1 MSAAPKAG
9 TFRSA
14 WRNRR
19 WRAFIAGTSI
29 SAAGDFV
36 YLVALVVYLI
46 DETGSVG
53 WVAAAATARMATSM
67 LLGPIGGAIADRFD
81 RRRLMVL
88 LDLARAAV
96 MVVVALVIAIGVHP
110 LVVVVLV
117 VVAAALTTPYR
128 PAAVAA
134 TPLLV
139 PESDLAAANAAEA
152 TVGQL
157 AWFIGPAVGAALAS
171 WAGPEPAFVVN
182 GATFAVSALL
192 VGRIGDIGRGTP
204 SDRRRTGRPGS
215 PARSS
220 RASTAIRASDGLA
233 AMTVLLVAVMFAYGI
248 ENVVQVLVVQDR
260 LGWDAGGVGVLSAF
274 LGVGGL
280 AAAPFAG
287 RVARSGR
294 SGALLAGAGLLMGAP
309 LALLAVI
316 TSPVIACALMVVEG
330 AGNVLLDVLFVT
342 LLQRL
347 CAEAVMG
354 RVFALQDTGAAVAQ
368 LVGIVAA
375 PLLVTHLSLQGAL
388 VIGGGALVVTAVV
401 LLPRLE
407 AVSRRL
413 EADRLA
419 IAPLVERLG
428 AVPIFADA
436 APTALERIARGSR
449 ERRYELGDVIVAE
462 GDAAVDVFVVHEGDV
477 VVSTAA
483 NGEIGRLGPGDWFG
497 EIGVLRQVPRTATVT
512 AATGVEVSAIPGALF
527 VGALNGTDGLPDPLT
542 LTMDMRLM
550 RTQPEA

>member
-1 MSAAPKAG
+1 VSAAPKAG

-46 DETGSVG
+46 DETGSAG
-53 WVAAAATARMATSM
+53 WVAAAATARMATFL
-67 LLGPIGGAIADRFD
+67 LLGPVGGAIADRFD

-88 LDLARAAV
+88 LDVARAAV
-96 MVVVALVIAIGVHP
+96 MVVVALVITIGVHP

-117 VVAAALTTPYR
+117 VVATALTTPYR

-171 WAGPEPAFVVN
+171 WAGPEPAFIVN
-182 GATFAVSALL
+182 GATFALSALL
-192 VGRIGDIGRGTP
+192 VGRIGDIGRGAP
-204 SDRRRTGRPGS
+204 APDDEPAPGIT
-215 PARSS
+215 RQILEGVQ
-220 RASTAIRASDGLA
+220 AIRASDGLA

-260 LGWDAGGVGVLSAF
+260 LGWDAGGVGVLGAF

-294 SGALLAGAGLLMGAP
+294 SGALLAGAGVLMGAP
-309 LALLAVI
+309 LALLAVV
-316 TSPVIACALMVVEG
+316 TSPVIASALMIIEG
-330 AGNVLLDVLFVT
+330 ASSRGRAT
-342 LLQRL
+342 CCWTSCSSRCCSG
-347 CAEAVMG
+347 CAPK
-354 RVFALQDTGAAVAQ
+354 R
-368 LVGIVAA
+368 
-375 PLLVTHLSLQGAL
+375 
-388 VIGGGALVVTAVV
+388 
-401 LLPRLE
+401 
-407 AVSRRL
+407 
-413 EADRLA
+413 
-419 IAPLVERLG
+419 
-428 AVPIFADA
+428 
-436 APTALERIARGSR
+436 
-449 ERRYELGDVIVAE
+449 
-462 GDAAVDVFVVHEGDV
+462 
-477 VVSTAA
+477 
-483 NGEIGRLGPGDWFG
+483 
-497 EIGVLRQVPRTATVT
+497 
-512 AATGVEVSAIPGALF
+512 
-527 VGALNGTDGLPDPLT
+527 
-542 LTMDMRLM
+542 
-550 RTQPEA
+550 